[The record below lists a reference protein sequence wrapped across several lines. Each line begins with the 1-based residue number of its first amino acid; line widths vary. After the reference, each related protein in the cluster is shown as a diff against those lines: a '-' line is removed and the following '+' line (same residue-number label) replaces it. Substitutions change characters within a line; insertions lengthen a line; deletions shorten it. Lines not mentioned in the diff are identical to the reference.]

1 MWEVFYTVSEN
12 VFMSFENIIL
22 IVFLL
27 GMIIWFYADFK
38 VGVVVTFLLSG
49 AIFMWFY
56 AAGLQWDKILMVFIA
71 SFIIMALSLYT
82 ISKTAHKGG
91 IV

>member
-1 MWEVFYTVSEN
+1 MWEVFYMITEN
-12 VFMSFENIIL
+12 LYASFENIVL
-22 IVFLL
+22 LVFLL

-49 AIFMWFY
+49 AIFIWFY
-56 AAGLQWDKILMVFIA
+56 AAGLQWDKFLMVFIA

-82 ISKTAHKGG
+82 ISKTAYKGG
-91 IV
+91 VV